1 MHKFDAVIFD
11 WAGTTV
17 DYGSFAPVRTF
28 MEVFREYGVEPTV
41 EEIRKPM
48 GMLKFDHIRTML
60 NMPRIQNCWKEVHGQ
75 EPSERDAQAM
85 YAIFEEK
92 LMEILDRYTEPKPD
106 TLRAVAKLRKM
117 GIAIG
122 STTGYT
128 DKMMAV
134 VVPAAKAKG
143 YEPDAW
149 FSPDS
154 TGQKGRPYPYMIFK
168 NMEALGLSDVR
179 RVLKVGDTTSDI
191 KEGKSA
197 GVLTAGVIIGSS
209 QMGLSQEEFE
219 SLTEEEKEEK
229 CKAVEK
235 NFLEAGADQVF
246 RTLNE
251 LAEFVA

>member
-1 MHKFDAVIFD
+1 MRKFDAVIFD

-17 DYGSFAPVRTF
+17 DYGSFAPVRAF

-48 GMLKFDHIRTML
+48 GMLKLDHIRTML
-60 NMPRIQNCWKEVHGQ
+60 NMPRIQKRWKEVHGA
-75 EPSERDAQAM
+75 EPSDRDAQAM
-85 YAIFEEK
+85 YEIFEEK
-92 LMEILDRYTEPKPD
+92 LMGILERYTEPKPD
-106 TLRAVAKLRKM
+106 TLSAVARLRKM

-134 VVPAAKAKG
+134 VAPAAKSKG
-143 YEPDAW
+143 YAPDAW

-168 NMEALGLSDVR
+168 NMEALGISDVR

-191 KEGKSA
+191 REGKSA
-197 GVLTAGVIIGSS
+197 GVLTAGVVIGSS
-209 QMGLSQEEFE
+209 QMGLSREEFE
-219 SLTEEEKEEK
+219 ALSEAEKEEK

-235 NFLEAGADQVF
+235 SFLEAGADKVF